1 MLTRLVS
8 HRRSAWAATLVPV
21 RIGSPMPM
29 VPVVCWQSVQYCRC
43 GEIETHDIRLFVS
56 ICVAHDDRTSVYP
69 CPGYLRCLLAEERGI
84 FRMVTALRYL
94 PHCSYI

>member
-29 VPVVCWQSVQYCRC
+29 VLVVCWQSVQYCRC
-43 GEIETHDIRLFVS
+43 GEIETHDIRLL
-56 ICVAHDDRTSVYP
+56 R
-69 CPGYLRCLLAEERGI
+69 YLRCLLAEERGI

-94 PHCSYI
+94 PHC